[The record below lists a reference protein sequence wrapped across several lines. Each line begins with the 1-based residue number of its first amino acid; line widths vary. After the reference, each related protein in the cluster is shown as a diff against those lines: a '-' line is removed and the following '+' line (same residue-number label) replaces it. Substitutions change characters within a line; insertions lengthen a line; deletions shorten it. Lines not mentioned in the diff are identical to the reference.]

1 MIQSLNQKEIVEE
14 EEIEQ
19 KLPHILEIKLEEK
32 PIVISPASITEVDP
46 LRWNSS
52 QGSQELKTFNAFNN
66 IGM

>member
-32 PIVISPASITEVDP
+32 PIVISPASITVVDP
-46 LRWNSS
+46 LRLNSS
-52 QGSQELKTFNAFNN
+52 QGMQEVKTFNAFNN
-66 IGM
+66 IEM